1 MAPKA
6 FKRSDRRHSTRQ
18 TMVVRSLRAYRHS
31 RQVHVKTGNLGEV
44 DPFVY
49 ARCIQTI
56 FPIDG
61 RPKPLTPWH
70 GDRVHR
76 AGHVRPALGA
86 DLGALFRVRHEAAG
100 ERIDIRF
107 LRFEPNAEEV
117 NPRCGD
123 C

>member
-61 RPKPLTPWH
+61 RPKPLTP
-70 GDRVHR
+70 GTEIEYTVPDMY
-76 AGHVRPALGA
+76 GRPWA
-86 DLGALFRVRHEAAG
+86 RIW
-100 ERIDIRF
+100 ERY
-107 LRFEPNAEEV
+107 FE
-117 NPRCGD
+117 
-123 C
+123 